1 MPVKEQM
8 KHKEGKKRGNITL
21 YALSTCGWCKKA
33 KVLLDELSLDY
44 HYVDV
49 DLLADADRQ
58 EAVETIR
65 RWNPRCSF
73 PTLVIDNNHCIIGF
87 NEGEIRGLLNNGG

>member
-8 KHKEGKKRGNITL
+8 KHKKGNKRGDITL

-33 KVLLDELSLDY
+33 KGLLDELSLDY